1 MFEASQFSWVMELEK
16 NYGAIQRELQ
26 AILGMREFIPLFHE
40 LSPDQQKIST
50 GQNWRT
56 FFLMGFG
63 EEADLGWKQCPET
76 MKVLSQIPN
85 IRTVFFSIL
94 GPNYHVPPHRGVT
107 KGLIRCHLGLVVPDQ
122 RDQCMMR
129 VGDQLCQW
137 EQGRCLVFDD
147 TNNHEVWNNSD
158 QERIVL
164 LVDVDRP
171 MRLMGRIISRL
182 LIFGIRRTGYVKD
195 ARKNL
200 KMWEAIFEQAA
211 SERISPVK
219 NTEGRFQRGR
229 LSAPIAGAGYCKA
242 SK

>member
-1 MFEASQFSWVMELEK
+1 
-16 NYGAIQRELQ
+16 
-26 AILGMREFIPLFHE
+26 
-40 LSPDQQKIST
+40 
-50 GQNWRT
+50 
-56 FFLMGFG
+56 
-63 EEADLGWKQCPET
+63 
-76 MKVLSQIPN
+76 
-85 IRTVFFSIL
+85 
-94 GPNYHVPPHRGVT
+94 
-107 KGLIRCHLGLVVPDQ
+107 
-122 RDQCMMR
+122 MMR

-171 MRLMGRIISRL
+171 MRLIGRIISRL

-200 KMWEAIFEQAA
+200 KMWEGIFEQAA
-211 SERISPVK
+211 SERNSGQ
-219 NTEGRFQRGR
+219 N
-229 LSAPIAGAGYCKA
+229 SAKPQIRA